1 MKFKEAEMKALRDMT
16 NEELQSEALRLT
28 KIYNNSQDA
37 WHRQCLDECF
47 EELEEIAAER
57 GIEL

>member
-1 MKFKEAEMKALRDMT
+1 MKEPRDMT
-16 NEELQSEALRLT
+16 NEELQNEALRLT
-28 KIYNNSQDA
+28 KIFNSSHDA
-37 WHRQCLDECF
+37 WHRQCVEARL

>member
-1 MKFKEAEMKALRDMT
+1 MKALRDMT
-16 NEELQSEALRLT
+16 NEELQNEALRLS
-28 KIYNNSQDA
+28 KIYNNSHDA
-37 WHRQCLDECF
+37 WHRQCLDEHF